1 MLFTLLHPYIRMQS
15 MLLMKPGQSRMMTSF
30 RELDVEILS
39 TILFAFINLFLETIA
54 CMIAFIAVMQIVRM
68 VTGQD
73 TSPADQP

>member
-1 MLFTLLHPYIRMQS
+1 
-15 MLLMKPGQSRMMTSF
+15 MLLMKLGQSRMMTSF